1 MLLVALGAGGHD
13 VNCRSIGAL
22 RTTCVRTRQHLRHG
36 DPAIRTYKQCMLV
49 CVRTTVNLPDALFL
63 EVKHRAAQR
72 ATTVTS
78 LLEEALRDLLVKEQ
92 NVRQRRPLPTDG
104 EPNGRLLVDLLD
116 ADALADALDADRLR

>member
-1 MLLVALGAGGHD
+1 
-13 VNCRSIGAL
+13 
-22 RTTCVRTRQHLRHG
+22 
-36 DPAIRTYKQCMLV
+36 MLV

>member
-1 MLLVALGAGGHD
+1 
-13 VNCRSIGAL
+13 
-22 RTTCVRTRQHLRHG
+22 
-36 DPAIRTYKQCMLV
+36 
-49 CVRTTVNLPDALFL
+49 VNLPDALFL
-63 EVKHRAAQR
+63 EVKQRAAQR

-104 EPNGRLLVDLLD
+104 EPKGRLLVDLLD

>member
-1 MLLVALGAGGHD
+1 
-13 VNCRSIGAL
+13 
-22 RTTCVRTRQHLRHG
+22 
-36 DPAIRTYKQCMLV
+36 
-49 CVRTTVNLPDALFL
+49 VNLPDALFL
-63 EVKHRAAQR
+63 EVKQRAAQR

>member
-1 MLLVALGAGGHD
+1 M
-13 VNCRSIGAL
+13 
-22 RTTCVRTRQHLRHG
+22 
-36 DPAIRTYKQCMLV
+36 AIRTYAQRMFV

-63 EVKHRAAQR
+63 EVKQRAAQR

>member
-1 MLLVALGAGGHD
+1 MF
-13 VNCRSIGAL
+13 
-22 RTTCVRTRQHLRHG
+22 
-36 DPAIRTYKQCMLV
+36 V

-63 EVKHRAAQR
+63 EVKQR

-92 NVRQRRPLPTDG
+92 NVRHRRPLPTDG

-116 ADALADALDADRLR
+116 KEALAAALDADRLR

>member
-1 MLLVALGAGGHD
+1 MA
-13 VNCRSIGAL
+13 R
-22 RTTCVRTRQHLRHG
+22 
-36 DPAIRTYKQCMLV
+36 AIRTYMQCMLV

-63 EVKHRAAQR
+63 EVKQRAAQR

-92 NVRQRRPLPTDG
+92 NVRHRRPLPTDG

>member
-1 MLLVALGAGGHD
+1 MF
-13 VNCRSIGAL
+13 
-22 RTTCVRTRQHLRHG
+22 
-36 DPAIRTYKQCMLV
+36 V

-63 EVKHRAAQR
+63 EVKQRAAQR

-92 NVRQRRPLPTDG
+92 NVRHRRPLPTDG

>member
-1 MLLVALGAGGHD
+1 
-13 VNCRSIGAL
+13 
-22 RTTCVRTRQHLRHG
+22 
-36 DPAIRTYKQCMLV
+36 MLV

-63 EVKHRAAQR
+63 EVKQRAAQR